1 MAERIITMI
10 PEEKIEQRVRE
21 IGEEISR
28 DYMGKSGRNQQ
39 GLYGKVRAYDLRSE
53 GRSVF
58 HDRPVQEN

>member
-28 DYMGKSGRNQQ
+28 DYMGKSVHMICVLKG
-39 GLYGKVRAYDLRSE
+39 GV
-53 GRSVF
+53 
-58 HDRPVQEN
+58 